1 MSDAA
6 PRPRYVPAL
15 DGIRGI
21 GLIGML
27 CYHAQAPWA
36 KGSIFTI
43 SMFFTMSGFLIA
55 SLMLHERDSTG
66 TIDLRAFWVRRFRRL
81 LPGALMTLAFVTVFG
96 AFIADQTQRAHLRG
110 DVVSALFYVA
120 NWRFV
125 FNGTAYLDAVSSPS
139 PVLHFWSL
147 SIEEQFYLLFPIIA
161 ILLVGTRRGR
171 RARSD
176 AARSRLHMGIGIGA
190 LTLLSASL
198 PFIFTMSHDRI
209 YLGADT
215 RAAEILMGVL
225 LAVAL
230 AKVPLGSAPE
240 PAWWNKAL
248 TYVGPVVLAV
258 MVVSWVVVPKD
269 SPWIYRGGLA
279 AYSVLSAI
287 LCAAGAMP
295 GNPVARILGVKP
307 LIKLGRLSYGIY
319 LYHWPIYLWL
329 TPQRF
334 GWKVDPLHPTW
345 EFWALL
351 AIRIGVTL
359 VIATLSYRY
368 VEEPLRVGK
377 PLFGQPLRR
386 LAPLS
391 AAILIVAVFAM
402 TVGVQTGTVS
412 VAAAEQSKLRT
423 DTRDADTSSPLPA
436 DLAKKAEDAGG
447 AGAQA
452 TTTTSPPLSTS
463 TTWQVVPGGL
473 QPPPVVRPKRKLRL
487 LIVGDSSAVFLA
499 FALNTWNDKAKIFD
513 LNSYGLMGCP
523 IGRGGTEFSTAM
535 EKTFDPMCFDWEN
548 IWRDAI
554 AKSKPDV
561 IMVASGY
568 HDATDRRLTPDGPWQ
583 RPGEPAYDKFL
594 SSEYDKLVD
603 LLSTANAPILWLDN
617 PPVREGQNLANG
629 EILNDPANDPARMDH
644 LNLLLRQLAAR
655 RPNVH
660 VIEYAKFFWTWPGGP
675 FDPKVREDGLH
686 VDYDG
691 REIVGSWLGPVLLDA
706 YWKAVIPR

>member
-1 MSDAA
+1 MPDSA

-15 DGIRGI
+15 DGLRGI
-21 GLIGML
+21 GLVGML
-27 CYHAQAPWA
+27 LYHAQVPWA
-36 KGSIFTI
+36 KGSIFAI

-55 SLMLHERDSTG
+55 SLMLHERGTTG
-66 TIDLRAFWVRRFRRL
+66 TVDLRAFWVRRFRRL
-81 LPGALMTLAFVTVFG
+81 LPAALVTLSLVTLFG
-96 AFIADQTQRAHLRG
+96 AVIADQTQRAHLRG
-110 DVVSALFYVA
+110 DVMSALFYVA

-147 SIEEQFYLLFPIIA
+147 SIEEQFYLLFPILV
-161 ILLVGTRRGR
+161 ILLVGSRRGQR
-171 RARSD
+171 VRGD
-176 AARSRLHMGIGIGA
+176 AMRTRWRLGLGVGA
-190 LTLLSASL
+190 LTLLSGAL
-198 PFIFTMSHDRI
+198 PLIFTMSHDRI

-215 RAAEILMGVL
+215 RASEILMGVL
-225 LAVAL
+225 LAVVL
-230 AKVPLGSAPE
+230 AKVPLGNPRESS
-240 PAWWNKAL
+240 WWTRAL
-248 TYVGPVVLAV
+248 TYVGPVGLAV
-258 MVVSWVVVPKD
+258 MVVSWVLVDKE
-269 SPWIYRGGLA
+269 SAWIYRGGFT
-279 AYSVLSAI
+279 AYAVLSA
-287 LCAAGAMP
+287 LVCAACAIP
-295 GNPVARILGVKP
+295 GNPTARLLAFKP
-307 LIKLGRLSYGIY
+307 IIWFGRRSYGVY

-329 TPQRF
+329 TPQRL
-334 GWKVDPLHPTW
+334 GLEVDPLHPTW
-345 EFWALL
+345 QFWLLL

-359 VIATLSYRY
+359 VISTLSYRY
-368 VEEPLRVGK
+368 IEEPLRVGK

-386 LAPLS
+386 LAPVS
-391 AAILIVAVFAM
+391 ATVVVIALFAM

-423 DTRDADTSSPLPA
+423 NTRDADTSSPLPA
-436 DLAKKAEDAGG
+436 DLAKKAKDAD
-447 AGAQA
+447 AA
-452 TTTTSPPLSTS
+452 TTTTISPPLSTS

-523 IGRGGTEFSTAM
+523 IGRGGTEFSTAR

-568 HDATDRRLTPDGPWQ
+568 HDATDRRLTPGGPWQ
-583 RPGEPAYDKFL
+583 RPGEPAYDAFL
-594 SSEYDKLVD
+594 SSEYDKLVA

-629 EILNDPANDPARMDH
+629 EVLNDPANDPARMDH
-644 LNLLLRQLAAR
+644 LNLLLQQLAAR
-655 RPNVH
+655 HSNVH
-660 VIEYAKFFWTWPGGP
+660 IVEYAKFFWTWPGGP
-675 FDPKVREDGLH
+675 FDPKLREDGLH

-691 REIVGSWLGPVLLDA
+691 REIVGRWLGPVLLDA
-706 YWKAVIPR
+706 YWKAVIPQ